1 MVRRLLDGANV
12 ELEEDND
19 GCPAYQLTSRF
30 AHHADE
36 GWGSKPSQVEV
47 QLHATSDD
55 EEPDTFAATCVFR
68 CDFLFCFSDRAPTL
82 INAPSHETRA
92 GRGLPRVGYTM
103 DLSGSAARVVFK
115 GAAAHLHSLVRWCE
129 RGGPPLARGLAVSS
143 VRWNSMDAPNDADSI
158 AYATWDQL
166 LKEKRMIS
174 LEKKSHD
181 EGIF

>member
-1 MVRRLLDGANV
+1 M
-12 ELEEDND
+12 
-19 GCPAYQLTSRF
+19 
-30 AHHADE
+30 
-36 GWGSKPSQVEV
+36 
-47 QLHATSDD
+47 
-55 EEPDTFAATCVFR
+55 
-68 CDFLFCFSDRAPTL
+68 FCFFR
-82 INAPSHETRA
+82 PSAHSHQCTPLTKLAQAEVYRK
-92 GRGLPRVGYTM
+92 VGYTM

-143 VRWNSMDAPNDADSI
+143 VRWNSMDAPDDADSI

-166 LKEKRMIS
+166 LKEKRMFS

>member
-1 MVRRLLDGANV
+1 M
-12 ELEEDND
+12 
-19 GCPAYQLTSRF
+19 
-30 AHHADE
+30 
-36 GWGSKPSQVEV
+36 
-47 QLHATSDD
+47 
-55 EEPDTFAATCVFR
+55 
-68 CDFLFCFSDRAPTL
+68 FCFFR
-82 INAPSHETRA
+82 PSANSHQCTPLTKLAQAEVYRK
-92 GRGLPRVGYTM
+92 VGYTM

-143 VRWNSMDAPNDADSI
+143 VRWNSMDAPDDADSI